1 MKNSHSRKVHELK
14 TLSENFL
21 NIDSGVQIRKNDR
34 DFQENDIVLL
44 FEIDS
49 QGVPSGKCQAGVIDH
64 LLHNCEGLEEG
75 YVVFK
80 VEPMSLIIHE
90 GKRYVTKE

>member
-1 MKNSHSRKVHELK
+1 MKNSHCRKVHELK
-14 TLSENFL
+14 TRSENFL

-34 DFQENDIVLL
+34 DFKENDIVLL
-44 FEIDS
+44 FEIDKD
-49 QGVPSGKCQAGVIDH
+49 GVPSGKCQAGVIDH
-64 LLHNCEGLEEG
+64 LIHGCEGLEKD

-80 VEPMSLIIHE
+80 VEPKSLIIHE